1 MKLSTLSTKY
11 KRLKA
16 TIMAYELNNA
26 QAVKFGDYTPALLE
40 RIKRDTRFNER
51 PRGPLGLFL
60 NQKYYISIGNQL
72 ELSTKCIRRYVRNA
86 FR

>member
-1 MKLSTLSTKY
+1 
-11 KRLKA
+11 
-16 TIMAYELNNA
+16 MAYELNNA

-60 NQKYYISIGNQL
+60 NQKSIAFLL
-72 ELSTKCIRRYVRNA
+72 EINLNYPRNA
-86 FR
+86 FADIYVTLFDRNVHQGHRR